1 MAERVGGALALPGRS
16 RPVRMPGPSE
26 RPLLVGTAVT
36 YLGLMILLPIA
47 AVAWT
52 ATGDGLDAF
61 WRDVSAPQTV
71 AAIRLTV
78 LLSLA
83 VVAVNA
89 VVGTALAWVL
99 VRDDFR
105 GRRLLDGCIDLPF
118 ALPTIVSG
126 LVLLSLYGPSGPGGV
141 DVAYSRAGILLA
153 LLFVTLP
160 FVVRAVQ
167 PVLYEIDR
175 ESEEAARTLGARPA
189 AVLRRIILPALTPA
203 VLTGSGL
210 AFSRALGEFGSV
222 VLLAGN
228 VPFRTEVASVHIF
241 GLIES
246 DDPGGAAAVSVVLIA
261 LALAAQALLVLLR
274 RRLTRHAGATA

>member
-1 MAERVGGALALPGRS
+1 MAEHVAEVVALPTRRRRTRGAA
-16 RPVRMPGPSE
+16 E

-36 YLGLMILLPIA
+36 YLGLMVLLPIA
-47 AVAWT
+47 AVAW
-52 ATGDGLDAF
+52 AAGADGPSAL
-61 WRDVSAPQTV
+61 WRDVSAPQTI
-71 AAIRLTV
+71 AALRLTI
-78 LLSLA
+78 LLSL
-83 VVAVNA
+83 VVVVVNA

-126 LVLLSLYGPSGPGGV
+126 LVLLSLYGPSSPVAV
-141 DVAYSRAGILLA
+141 DVAYTRVGILLA

-167 PVLYEIDR
+167 PVLLELDR
-175 ESEEAARTLGARPA
+175 ETEEAARTLGARQS
-189 AVLRRIILPALTPA
+189 AVLRRIVLPALTPA
-203 VLTGSGL
+203 VLTGVGL

-228 VPFRTEVASVHIF
+228 VPFTTEVASVHIF

-246 DDPGGAAAVSVVLIA
+246 DDPGGAAAVSVVLIL
-261 LALAAQALLVLLR
+261 LALAAQGVLAAVR
-274 RRLTRHAGATA
+274 RRLLRHAEDDG